1 MQRPPHFWGGLERF
15 TYFPLTYLQLE
26 GVTVEI
32 GNRGQA
38 VVLVQ
43 ALTEVISVWSVAAV
57 ENEWVSNYAITGL
70 EGNTWLESVR
80 IDCTYHL

>member
-15 TYFPLTYLQLE
+15 TYFPLTYHLLD
-26 GVTVEI
+26 GVTVEVLD
-32 GNRGQA
+32 RSDT

-43 ALTEVISVWSVAAV
+43 ALAEVVSIWNVIAT
-57 ENEWVSNYAITGL
+57 ENEWVSNYAVTGL

>member
-15 TYFPLTYLQLE
+15 TYFPLTYHLLD

-43 ALTEVISVWSVAAV
+43 ALTEGISVWSVVAV
-57 ENEWVSNYAITGL
+57 ENEWVSNYAVTGL